1 MIVSAPGSK
10 VLRASQTG
18 LARLFAP
25 QSVAVIGASNAQ
37 EKVGYQLVSSLRKFA
52 GRVYPIN
59 PKLDQ
64 VDGHRAYPS
73 LQACPEVP
81 DLAILAI
88 PAAACPDAL
97 AAAAAAGVGGAL
109 ICSGGFGESG
119 EPGAHLQRQIKHT
132 LNNSSIRLLGPNTV
146 GFTNPVSGCHAC
158 FLPTVQE
165 FAPGHLAI
173 VAQSGGVNLTLSFLA
188 RYQGIG
194 LRLGIGLGNAVDVDA
209 GDVIGY
215 LADDDHTRVI
225 VVHLEGVRD
234 GRKLFDAIV
243 RASAKKP
250 VIALPVGRAQVA
262 EFAQSHT
269 GNLMGSFAITAAAL
283 RQAGAVVVGTTDA
296 AIDAAA
302 AFLSRRIPPKANPGV
317 AVLTAQAGP
326 GLIMLDS
333 LRTNDVAVPPLADDT
348 VKIIAGLLPPM
359 TYMRNPVD
367 TGRPSPTF
375 GDVLVAA
382 ARDPAIDAVLTFV
395 LDEPAALDAPT
406 TLAKAAASIEKP
418 ILFGTLGLET
428 SIEPTLQR
436 LATLGIPGYRSPDR
450 AAQAMSALV
459 ADSKA
464 RYRRTLPS
472 SPPRA
477 AFAIAA
483 PARDEFAAK
492 ALLRSYGLHVPQSVA
507 CTTQTDARAAFAQLM
522 KPVVVKVS
530 DPAIAHKTEVGGVL
544 LNIRSWP
551 ELDAALSQIDSIPGD
566 RTHRG
571 YLLEEMAGPGL
582 ELILGAKRDASYGP
596 TVLVGLGGI
605 EAEALKDVSIRLAPL
620 TAADAAEMLNELR
633 GAALLDGWRGAAAV
647 SRPALINA
655 ILAVSQLIT
664 EQPNLLELDINPL
677 RSTPHGMMALDALM
691 VWQD

>member
-1 MIVSAPGSK
+1 MTGTKDNARS
-10 VLRASQTG
+10 SQTG

-37 EKVGYQLVSSLRKFA
+37 EKVGYQLVNSLRKFA

-59 PKLDQ
+59 PKLDE
-64 VDGHRAYPS
+64 VAGHRAYPS

-97 AAAAAAGVGGAL
+97 AAAAAVGVGGAL

-119 EPGAHLQRQIKHT
+119 EPGATLQRQIEHT
-132 LNNSSIRLLGPNTV
+132 LNHSSIRLLGPNTV

-165 FAPGHLAI
+165 FAPGSLAI
-173 VAQSGGVNLTLSFLA
+173 VAQSGGVNLSLCFLA
-188 RYQGIG
+188 RYQGLG

-215 LADDDHTRVI
+215 LADDEQTRVI

-234 GRKLFDAIV
+234 GRKLFDAV
-243 RASAKKP
+243 ARASEKKP

-269 GNLMGSFAITAAAL
+269 GNLMGSFAVTSAAL
-283 RQAGAVVVGTTDA
+283 RQAGAVVVNTTDA

-302 AFLSRRIPPKANPGV
+302 AFLSRRIPPKKNPGV

-326 GLIMLDS
+326 GLIILDT
-333 LRTNDVAVPPLADDT
+333 LRNHDVSVPPLADET
-348 VKIIAGLLPPM
+348 VKTIAGLLPPM

-375 GDVLVAA
+375 GEVLVTAA
-382 ARDPAIDAVLTFV
+382 QDPAIDAVLTFV
-395 LDEPAALDAPT
+395 LDEPAALDAPV
-406 TLAKAAASIEKP
+406 TLSKAAASIDKP

-428 SIEPTLQR
+428 SVDRTLNQ
-436 LATLGIPGYRSPDR
+436 LTSLGVPGYRSPDR
-450 AAQAMSALV
+450 LALAMTALI

-464 RYRRTLPS
+464 RYRRALAVPHSTIK
-472 SPPRA
+472 A
-477 AFAIAA
+477 AAVK
-483 PARDEFAAK
+483 PARDELAAK
-492 ALLRSYGLHVPQSVA
+492 ALLRTYGIHVPSSVL
-507 CTTQTDARAAFAQLM
+507 CTSHETAHQAFAQL
-522 KPVVVKVS
+522 KRPIVVKVS
-530 DPAIAHKTEVGGVL
+530 DPAIAHKTEVGGVR
-544 LNIRSWP
+544 LNIRTNI
-551 ELDAALSQIDSIPGD
+551 ELDSALAQMDSIPGA
-566 RTHRG
+566 REERG
-571 YLLEEMAGPGL
+571 YLLEEMAGPGV

-596 TVLVGLGGI
+596 TVLVGLGGV

-620 TAADAAEMLNELR
+620 TAADAAEMLSELR
-633 GAALLDGWRGAAAV
+633 GSALLDGWRGAAPVNRSAV
-647 SRPALINA
+647 IDA
-655 ILAVSQLIT
+655 ILAVSRLMV
-664 EQPNLLELDINPL
+664 EQPALLELDINPL
-677 RSTPHGMMALDALM
+677 RATPDGMMALDALM